1 MVTDLNRGLPQPR
14 RIYAVI
20 ALSLASLVTTIDS
33 SISSVVLPTIAK
45 ELQIESSASVLVV
58 TVYQLILAM
67 TLLPFSALGERIGHR
82 RVFQAGLC
90 LHAIAAVLCLFTHS
104 LLILILVRALQALGC
119 AAALSTSVGL
129 LRRIYPVTW
138 LGRGLAINTV
148 ANSFG
153 SAMSPILGGFIISVT
168 AWQWVF
174 VVALPLS
181 VLSLLLSRT
190 LPDPEPHERRFDLM
204 GAALCALTFGLLFA
218 GMESAVHGNHLPVSI
233 GIFMTGA
240 VVAWFFVRHE
250 KGETDPVLPVDLLAN
265 PMIGLSVLAGF
276 TGIVSVMVMM
286 LSLPFRLQQV
296 FGFSPAE
303 IGAVIAAYMVVSS
316 IISSLSGF
324 IADRIPM
331 LWLSVV
337 GLTLATFSQFFIAFI
352 PENPSRLDLIWPMCV
367 CGFGFGLFFAPN
379 VRQVVMASPA
389 KRSASAGSLN
399 NTVRMLGYAV
409 SASIVTALLAL
420 NLGEGVMPGL
430 LSVGLTAIALLISI
444 VMPRNRKIT

>member
-1 MVTDLNRGLPQPR
+1 MVTDPNRGLPQPR
-14 RIYAVI
+14 RIYAVM

-33 SISSVVLPTIAK
+33 SISSVVLPSIAK
-45 ELQIESSASVLVV
+45 ELQVESSASVLVV

-90 LHAIAAVLCLFTHS
+90 LHVVAAILCLFTHD
-104 LLILILVRALQALGC
+104 LLMLILVRALQAFGC

-129 LRRIYPVTW
+129 LRRIYPVAW

-148 ANSFG
+148 ANSLG
-153 SAMSPILGGFIISVT
+153 SAMSPILGGFIISVA

-174 VVALPLS
+174 FAALPLS

-190 LPDPEPHERRFDLM
+190 LPDPESHEHRFDLA
-204 GAALCALTFGLLFA
+204 GAALCALTFGLLFL
-218 GMESAVHGNHLPVSI
+218 GMESAVHGDQLSLSI
-233 GIFMTGA
+233 GIFVAGI
-240 VVAWFFVRHE
+240 VVAWFFVRYE
-250 KGETDPVLPVDLLAN
+250 KGESEPVLPVDLLAK
-265 PMIGLSVLAGF
+265 PLIGLSVLAGL

-286 LSLPFRLQQV
+286 LSLPFRLQQA

-303 IGAVIAAYMVVSS
+303 IGGIIAAYMVVSS

-337 GLTLATFSQFFIAFI
+337 GLTLATLGQFFIAFI
-352 PENPSRLDLIWPMCV
+352 PENPARFDLIWPMCV

-389 KRSASAGSLN
+389 KRSAPAGSLN

-420 NLGEGVMPGL
+420 DLGEGSAPGV
-430 LSVGLTAIALLISI
+430 LSVVLTAATLFISVI
-444 VMPRNRKIT
+444 TPRGSK